1 MKTVSFGLW
10 LWKNL
15 LLTSEDPGSNPAIIQ
30 FYKEHLFFVKCL
42 EKTKKEKCT
51 DLEVLKTFFLN
62 FLLSRIF
69 FVIYSMIINIRVG
82 KIR

>member
-42 EKTKKEKCT
+42 EKTKKRKMHRFRGFKNFFSKFP
-51 DLEVLKTFFLN
+51 LK
-62 FLLSRIF
+62 
-69 FVIYSMIINIRVG
+69 
-82 KIR
+82 

>member
-42 EKTKKEKCT
+42 EKTKKRKMHRFRGF
-51 DLEVLKTFFLN
+51 KNFFSKFPL
-62 FLLSRIF
+62 
-69 FVIYSMIINIRVG
+69 M
-82 KIR
+82 